1 MAQSAGE
8 DGNCVYPTVVKLYN
22 VVERHTRRKEMTV
35 LEERFMETTP
45 HILRE
50 IASQLKLMNKLKVL
64 ELKERLMDKSEKLRN
79 TLADIE
85 KDVYSS

>member
-1 MAQSAGE
+1 
-8 DGNCVYPTVVKLYN
+8 
-22 VVERHTRRKEMTV
+22 MTV

-50 IASQLKLMNKLKVL
+50 IADQLKLMNKLKVL
-64 ELKERLMDKSEKLRN
+64 ELHEKLMDKSEKLRN

-85 KDVYSS
+85 KDVYGS